1 MGPVSFYLEGVRKK
15 EMESPRL
22 APWGEGGELRSGFLV
37 LIKGEAKVDLNGDLD
52 TYIDRITNSVIVAV
66 LVLIIILVLV
76 EEGAD
81 ALATEQL
88 VRPGAQWD
96 PPKGL
101 YLPEARPPRGAT
113 PPDARMWG
121 HG

>member
-52 TYIDRITNSVIVAV
+52 TYIDRITNYVIVAV
-66 LVLIIILVLV
+66 LVLLVIVLV
-76 EEGAD
+76 EKVGDSVAIIVIFIF
-81 ALATEQL
+81 Q
-88 VRPGAQWD
+88 
-96 PPKGL
+96 
-101 YLPEARPPRGAT
+101 
-113 PPDARMWG
+113 
-121 HG
+121 